1 MSLLT
6 KIKELF
12 STKKEKNQSSE
23 GVQHNKNPSD
33 LEVIPDGRY
42 TYYDE
47 DDESLLIKVYKDGK
61 LNGPS
66 YFHYVSGEL
75 WIITIFKDG
84 LEHGPTT
91 YYEKDGSIIKTETWE
106 NGKCISTN
114 IPEKTNQPE
123 RSVKKSL
130 GDDIPEKTNQPERSV
145 KQSFRD
151 DDYEK
156 LMLFDENNDG
166 VECFGYFFHSKK
178 HDDFSFGIYE
188 IYLSDEFRTEISLK
202 LKPSEFLEQE
212 VDLEQ
217 FKSYL
222 HLNIEKGQYDFS
234 EPRKIWEKYT
244 CRYQTKV
251 DETGKYVVK
260 YSEEELNE
268 IEQKEYLTPIEW
280 TTRFCNWKELK
291 QRKFKVQI
299 YDD

>member
-123 RSVKKSL
+123 RSVK
-130 GDDIPEKTNQPERSV
+130 
-145 KQSFRD
+145 QSFRD

-178 HDDFSFGIYE
+178 HDNFSFGIYE

-251 DETGKYVVK
+251 DETGKYVLR

-291 QRKFKVQI
+291 QRKFKVQT

>member
-123 RSVKKSL
+123 RSVK
-130 GDDIPEKTNQPERSV
+130 
-145 KQSFRD
+145 QSFRD

-178 HDDFSFGIYE
+178 HDNFSFGIYE

>member
-75 WIITIFKDG
+75 WIITIYKDG

-123 RSVKKSL
+123 RSEKK
-130 GDDIPEKTNQPERSV
+130 
-145 KQSFRD
+145 SFRD
-151 DDYEK
+151 DDYDK
-156 LMLFDENNDG
+156 FMLFDENNDG

-202 LKPSEFLEQE
+202 LKPSEFIEK
-212 VDLEQ
+212 DINLEQ

-222 HLNIEKGQYDFS
+222 LDNIKEGQYDFS

-244 CRYQTKV
+244 CRYQSKV
-251 DETGKYVVK
+251 HENGKYVPK
-260 YSEEELNE
+260 YSEEELTK
-268 IEQKEYLTPIEW
+268 IEQEEYLTPIEW

-291 QRKFKVQI
+291 QRKFKVQT

>member
-6 KIKELF
+6 KIKTLF
-12 STKKEKNQSSE
+12 LKNKDKEVVSSGE
-23 GVQHNKNPSD
+23 DIKPRWDQNPSE

-75 WIITIFKDG
+75 WIITNFKDG

-123 RSVKKSL
+123 RSVKKS
-130 GDDIPEKTNQPERSV
+130 
-145 KQSFRD
+145 FRD

-156 LMLFDENNDG
+156 LMLFYGNNDG

-178 HDDFSFGIYE
+178 HDNFSFGIYE

-251 DETGKYVVK
+251 DETGKYVLR

-291 QRKFKVQI
+291 QRKFKVQT

>member
-1 MSLLT
+1 M
-6 KIKELF
+6 KNFFKKLF
-12 STKKEKNQSSE
+12 SNKKEEDKSSE
-23 GVQHNKNPSD
+23 VVQYNENPSK
-33 LEVIPDGRY
+33 LEVILDGEY
-42 TYYDE
+42 VYYDDE
-47 DDESLLIKVYKDGK
+47 DESLLVKNYKDGK
-61 LNGPS
+61 LHGPS
-66 YFHYVSGEL
+66 LFHYVSGEL
-75 WIITIFKDG
+75 WIETNFQDG
-84 LEHGPTT
+84 LEHGILK

-106 NGKCISTN
+106 NGECISTN
-114 IPEKTNQPE
+114 KPKKTNQPE
-123 RSVKKSL
+123 RSVKK
-130 GDDIPEKTNQPERSV
+130 
-145 KQSFRD
+145 SFRD

-156 LMLFDENNDG
+156 LMLFDGNNDG
-166 VECFGYFFHSKK
+166 IECFGYFFHSKK

-251 DETGKYVVK
+251 DETGKYVLK

-291 QRKFKVQI
+291 QRKFKVQT